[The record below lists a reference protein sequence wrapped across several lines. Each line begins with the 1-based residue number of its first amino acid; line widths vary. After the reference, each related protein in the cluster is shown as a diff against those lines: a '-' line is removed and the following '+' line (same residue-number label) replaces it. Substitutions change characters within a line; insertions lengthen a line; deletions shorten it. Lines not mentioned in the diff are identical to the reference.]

1 MYETLMYKR
10 NVIHTLGDSAASPY
24 INEILIGISAKF
36 CFWVE
41 ESLRSMV
48 KSSLINPLGH
58 YVSTL

>member
-24 INEILIGISAKF
+24 INEILKGISVKF

-41 ESLRSMV
+41 QSL
-48 KSSLINPLGH
+48 
-58 YVSTL
+58 